1 MLTNKKFP
9 DMILG
14 VIIVNKF
21 VTIQQTSV
29 NKTMEVIMDTKG
41 RKLWMRAAGMFLAGI
56 IAVGTCE
63 TTAMASSIGVIDTAD
78 MLDIHSESDSS
89 SDVVGQ
95 IMDEAHVAIL
105 ENAGDWVKI
114 QAGDITGWV
123 SSSNI
128 HVKEECDV
136 EEAVSVNEQII
147 EEIQQ
152 DAESTQDNSTE
163 DGEETEESVEQETEE
178 TENSQPEQVETS
190 ENVQNQTEESEEV
203 KAEEEAKAEEAARQ
217 AAEEAAKAEA
227 EEAARQAAQEAAKA
241 EAEEAAR
248 LAAEEAAK
256 AAEEAARQAAEEA
269 AKAAEEAARQAAEE
283 AAKAAEEAARQAAEE
298 AAKAAEEAAR
308 QAAEE
313 AAKAAVAQQ
322 MNVSQSDMDLLAAII
337 YCEAGSEPYVG
348 KVAVGNVVMN
358 RVKHPSYPNSISEV
372 IYARGQFSPVRN
384 GSLEKAL
391 KYNRAD
397 QSCYQAAW
405 EALSGSAPVGDKLYF
420 RRNNGRSGQVIG
432 HHVFY

>member
-178 TENSQPEQVETS
+178 TENNQPEQVETS

-203 KAEEEAKAEEAARQ
+203 KAEEEAKAE
-217 AAEEAAKAEA
+217 AE
-227 EEAARQAAQEAAKA
+227 
-241 EAEEAAR
+241 
-248 LAAEEAAK
+248 
-256 AAEEAARQAAEEA
+256 
-269 AKAAEEAARQAAEE
+269 AEE

>member
-178 TENSQPEQVETS
+178 TENNQPEQVETS

-241 EAEEAAR
+241 E
-248 LAAEEAAK
+248 
-256 AAEEAARQAAEEA
+256 AEEAARQAAEEA

>member
-178 TENSQPEQVETS
+178 TENNQPEQVETS

-203 KAEEEAKAEEAARQ
+203 KAEEEAKAE
-217 AAEEAAKAEA
+217 AE
-227 EEAARQAAQEAAKA
+227 
-241 EAEEAAR
+241 
-248 LAAEEAAK
+248 AEEAAK

-391 KYNRAD
+391 KYGRAD

>member
-178 TENSQPEQVETS
+178 TENNQPEQVETS

-241 EAEEAAR
+241 E
-248 LAAEEAAK
+248 
-256 AAEEAARQAAEEA
+256 
-269 AKAAEEAARQAAEE
+269 AEEAARQAAEE

-391 KYNRAD
+391 KYGRAD

>member
-178 TENSQPEQVETS
+178 TENNQPEQVETS

-203 KAEEEAKAEEAARQ
+203 KAEEEAKAEAEAEEAAKAAEEAARQ
-217 AAEEAAKAEA
+217 AAEEAAKAE
-227 EEAARQAAQEAAKA
+227 
-241 EAEEAAR
+241 
-248 LAAEEAAK
+248 
-256 AAEEAARQAAEEA
+256 AEEAARQAAEEA

>member
-178 TENSQPEQVETS
+178 TENNQPEQVETS

-203 KAEEEAKAEEAARQ
+203 KAEEEAKAEAEAEEAAKAAEEAARQ

-227 EEAARQAAQEAAKA
+227 EEAARQAAEEAAKA
-241 EAEEAAR
+241 E
-248 LAAEEAAK
+248 
-256 AAEEAARQAAEEA
+256 AEEAARQAAEEA

-298 AAKAAEEAAR
+298 AAKAAM
-308 QAAEE
+308 
-313 AAKAAVAQQ
+313 AQQ

>member
-41 RKLWMRAAGMFLAGI
+41 RKLWMRAVGMFLAGI

-178 TENSQPEQVETS
+178 TENNQPEQVETS

-203 KAEEEAKAEEAARQ
+203 KAEEEAKAE
-217 AAEEAAKAEA
+217 AE
-227 EEAARQAAQEAAKA
+227 
-241 EAEEAAR
+241 
-248 LAAEEAAK
+248 
-256 AAEEAARQAAEEA
+256 AEEA

>member
-178 TENSQPEQVETS
+178 TENNQPEQVETS

-203 KAEEEAKAEEAARQ
+203 KAEEEAKAEAEAEEAAKAAEEAARQ

-227 EEAARQAAQEAAKA
+227 EEAARQAAEEAAKA

-248 LAAEEAAK
+248 QAAEEAAK
-256 AAEEAARQAAEEA
+256 AEAEEAARQAAEEA

-298 AAKAAEEAAR
+298 AAKAAM
-308 QAAEE
+308 
-313 AAKAAVAQQ
+313 AQQ

>member
-203 KAEEEAKAEEAARQ
+203 KAEEEAKAEAEAEEAAK
-217 AAEEAAKAEA
+217 AAEEAAKAE
-227 EEAARQAAQEAAKA
+227 
-241 EAEEAAR
+241 
-248 LAAEEAAK
+248 
-256 AAEEAARQAAEEA
+256 AEEAARQAAEEA

>member
-178 TENSQPEQVETS
+178 TENNQPEQVETS

-203 KAEEEAKAEEAARQ
+203 KAEEEAKAE
-217 AAEEAAKAEA
+217 AE
-227 EEAARQAAQEAAKA
+227 
-241 EAEEAAR
+241 
-248 LAAEEAAK
+248 AEEAAK

-269 AKAAEEAARQAAEE
+269 AKAEAEEAARQAAEE

>member
-178 TENSQPEQVETS
+178 TENNQPEQVETS

-203 KAEEEAKAEEAARQ
+203 KAEEEAKAEAEAEEAAK

-227 EEAARQAAQEAAKA
+227 EEE
-241 EAEEAAR
+241 
-248 LAAEEAAK
+248 
-256 AAEEAARQAAEEA
+256 ARQAAEEA